1 MKPIHRQHL
10 IATIFP
16 ASMLD
21 LVRQQSQA
29 QANQQHPKLVFL
41 TGTQP
46 ITARR
51 VRLIAEAF
59 VRSGKTIRIM
69 RTL

>member
-1 MKPIHRQHL
+1 MTPVNRQHMV
-10 IATIFP
+10 ATIFP

-21 LVRQQSQA
+21 LVRQQSEA
-29 QANQQHPKLVFL
+29 QADQPQPELVFL

-51 VRLIAEAF
+51 VRLIAEEFA
-59 VRSGKTIRIM
+59 RSGKNIRVV